1 MYRERRGENKMV
13 PIVIAGI
20 ILAFLSI
27 DVIIQTVQH
36 RRGKQVHGFFIPDPI
51 EEAVPL
57 NFGRMLDCLRG
68 FGIAPAHNVFVHSGH
83 TWAGIEQSGEAVVGL
98 DSFVKRAIGKVDEVE
113 FPQVG
118 QKVRQGE
125 KLLVVHQG
133 NRVAEFVAP
142 IDGVISAVREIPAH
156 LSDLRSSDWICRIKP
171 NNLAANLK
179 VLRIAED
186 AVKWMYE
193 ELFRLQELVA
203 MQIPRLQTV
212 GVTMQDGALALDNLL
227 ETLDDDA
234 WNQFQT
240 RFLKS

>member
-1 MYRERRGENKMV
+1 MV
-13 PIVIAGI
+13 PIAIAGI
-20 ILAFLSI
+20 ILAFLTI

-36 RRGKQVHGFFIPDPI
+36 RRGKRMHGFFMPDPV
-51 EEAVPL
+51 EEAVPI
-57 NFGRMLDCLRG
+57 NFGRMLDCLKG

-83 TWAGIEQSGEAVVGL
+83 TWAGIEHSGEAVVGL
-98 DSFVKRAIGKVDEVE
+98 DSFVKRAIGKVDALEL
-113 FPQVG
+113 PKVG

-125 KLLVVHQG
+125 KLLAVRQG
-133 NRVAEFVAP
+133 NRAAEFVAP
-142 IDGVISAVREIPAH
+142 IDGVVSAVKEMPVDV
-156 LSDLRSSDWICRIKP
+156 SDLKSADWICRVKP

-193 ELFRLQELVA
+193 ELFRLQELVV

-212 GVTMQDGALALDNLL
+212 GVTMQDGALTLDNLL

-234 WNQFQT
+234 WNQFQA